1 MFDNSQDLSL
11 HLVHL
16 QKLPVGVDEGLDK
29 QETWE
34 ALAVHTWTRA
44 G

>member
-1 MFDNSQDLSL
+1 MFDNPQDLSL
-11 HLVHL
+11 HLVYL
-16 QKLPVGVDEGLDK
+16 QKLPVGGDQGLDE
-29 QETWE
+29 QETRE